1 MYVRRGPAIVLSL
14 ALSAAALTFA
24 PGASASDGGTA
35 KDVDDC
41 SGPSTYKLRVLLDE
55 NDRLDVV
62 GVVWSNDDHLW
73 AWRFR
78 HNDDLSAKGDVRANG
93 DADRSFRIQRS
104 MYDLPGTDNV
114 VFRAENLRT
123 GEVGRGEVD
132 Y

>member
-1 MYVRRGPAIVLSL
+1 MFVRRGPAIVLSL

-24 PGASASDGGTA
+24 PGALASDGGTA

-62 GVVWSNDDHLW
+62 GVVWSNDDDLW
-73 AWRFR
+73 AWKFR

-123 GEVGRGEVD
+123 GEVCRGEVD